1 MNFENLKE
9 FKKIEAVYGIKNIIT
24 NKWYIGSTFNL
35 HDRIRR
41 HRYAL
46 LTHTHHSSKLQRS
59 FDKYGINN
67 FEVFIIESFKNLDI
81 DDLINKEIDYINQY
95 DSLNN
100 GYNMTKDCRI
110 YKQFK
115 LSKEAINKVAAK
127 NNKAVIQFDL
137 NGNYIKKFNSITEA
151 ATELNE
157 QTTNI
162 SKACKLGVSHSVK
175 NFIFIYEKDYDETK
189 DYSYKKYKPTK
200 EHVEKLR
207 NLSKCNKRVRKI
219 TEFDKDNNVLQVFP
233 NISELEREL
242 NLKKDT
248 LRIYYKQ
255 SKAKTKFEVK
265 NRFFEIEQ
273 SYSYK
278 DIV

>member
-9 FKKIEAVYGIKNIIT
+9 FKKIEAIYGIQNIIT

-35 HDRIRR
+35 RDRIRR

-59 FDKYGINN
+59 FDKYGINS
-67 FEVFIIESFKNLDI
+67 FEIFVIESFKNLDI

-100 GYNMTKDCRI
+100 GYNMTKDCRM

-115 LSKEAINKVAAK
+115 LSKEAVNKIKTK
-127 NNKAVIQFDL
+127 NSKAVIQFDL
-137 NGNYIKKFNSITEA
+137 TGKFIKRFKSLTEA
-151 ATELNE
+151 ANELNE

-175 NFIFIYEKDYDETK
+175 GFIFVYEKDYDETK
-189 DYSYKKYKPTK
+189 DYSYKKYKPTN
-200 EHVEKLR
+200 EHIEKLR
-207 NLSKCNKRVRKI
+207 RISRCNKRVRKI
-219 TEFDKDNNVLQVFP
+219 TEFDSTGATIQVFQ
-233 NISELEREL
+233 NASELERAL

-248 LRIYYKQ
+248 LRIFYKK
-255 SKAKTKFEVK
+255 SKAKTKFEVQ